1 MITKTKKHNE
11 FYNKVVRH
19 LMRETD
25 ADYVNK
31 TMMDIEGDY
40 TYVGHI
46 FYFPWKRNNHVGNIC
61 RMLEYD
67 LYDEYKNKSFLPF
80 DHLENF
86 YYKWNDYIMYVRD
99 TYGVDFE
106 ESFILWGLYTE
117 SMKEKYLIG

>member
-1 MITKTKKHNE
+1 
-11 FYNKVVRH
+11 
-19 LMRETD
+19 MRETD

-61 RMLEYD
+61 RILECD
-67 LYDEYKNKSFLPF
+67 LHDEYKNKS
-80 DHLENF
+80 HLHLTENF
-86 YYKWNDYIMYVRD
+86 YHKWGDYIMYVSN
-99 TYGVDFE
+99 TYGVDFK
-106 ESFILWGLYTE
+106 ESFILWELYTE